1 MHPNINQRINMTISN
16 ALASV
21 AVKDIKSAAQ
31 WYTKLIG
38 RPADGAPMPDLV
50 EWKFL
55 SGGWLQVYALPERA
69 GSCSCTLSISNID
82 VEAARLEKL
91 GIDTGA
97 RMGEQTEVFMIKDP
111 DGNSIAFA
119 QAADESDVTTAT
131 HDAVAVAR
139 AAYEAYVSKDRAAIE
154 ALIAADFH
162 FSSPLDNR
170 LDRATYF
177 TRCWPNSKTTE
188 GFEFIHLVQSGEQV
202 FVTYEGLGAGGHRFR
217 NTEIVTVRGS
227 QIVEVEVYFGWD
239 LPHKAPVGGFVDEA

>member
-1 MHPNINQRINMTISN
+1 MTISN
-16 ALASV
+16 AFASV
-21 AVKDIKSAAQ
+21 AVKDIKVAAQ
-31 WYTKLIG
+31 WYAKLIG
-38 RPADGAPMPDLV
+38 RPADGLPMPDLV
-50 EWKFL
+50 EWKFP

-69 GSCSCTLSISNID
+69 GSCSCTLAIANTD

-97 RMGEQTEVFMIKDP
+97 RMGEQTKVFMIKDP

-119 QAADESDVTTAT
+119 QAFAASDVTTAT

-154 ALIAADFH
+154 VLIADDFH

-170 LDRATYF
+170 LERATYF
-177 TRCWPNSKTTE
+177 TRCWPNSNTTE
-188 GFEFIHLVQSGEQV
+188 GFEFIHLVPHGEQV
-202 FVTYEGLGAGGHRFR
+202 FVTYEALGVGGRRFR

-239 LPHKAPVGGFVDEA
+239 LPHKAAVGGFVNKS

>member
-1 MHPNINQRINMTISN
+1 MTITN

-21 AVKDIKSAAQ
+21 AVRDITSAAQ

-38 RPADGAPMPDLV
+38 RPEDAMPMPELA
-50 EWKFL
+50 EWKFP

-82 VEAARLEKL
+82 AEAARLEKL
-91 GIDTGA
+91 GIDTGT
-97 RMGEQTEVFMIKDP
+97 RMGEKTKVFMVKDR

-119 QAADESDVTTAT
+119 QAPDASAGTTAT
-131 HDAVAVAR
+131 NDAVVIAR
-139 AAYEAYVSKDRAAIE
+139 AAYAAYVSKDRAAIE
-154 ALIAADFH
+154 ALIADDFH

-170 LDRATYF
+170 LDRDTYF
-177 TRCWPNSKTTE
+177 ARCWPNSNTTE
-188 GFEFIHLVQSGEQV
+188 GFEFIHLVRHDAQV
-202 FVTYEGLGAGGHRFR
+202 FITYEALGADGHHFR

-239 LPHKAPVGGFVDEA
+239 LPHKAAVGSFMDEA